1 MFDVLMQTPIIEIFD
16 EQLEKY
22 GVKLYAKREDLTDP
36 VISGN
41 KYRKLK
47 YNLIYAK
54 QKRFHTLLSFGGA
67 YSNHIHAVA
76 YAGYKFGFK
85 TIGIIRGEEIK
96 PLNPTLEDAR
106 SFGMKL
112 HFISRT
118 SYRNKNEQQFIEN
131 LKNKFGDFYLIPEGG
146 SNSLAVKGCE
156 EILMEDEREFDH
168 ICCACGTGATLAGII
183 TNLNGIKKAWGFP
196 VLKHGEFLKEDI
208 SRLIYDYNKRS
219 YTNWDLITNY
229 HFGGYAKYTFELISF
244 INRFKKAHKI
254 QLDPIYTGKLFFGI
268 YDGIE
273 RGFFTSG
280 EKILAIHTGGLQG
293 IKGFNNRFGNLID

>member
-1 MFDVLMQTPIIEIFD
+1 MFDVLIHTPIIQIFD

-22 GVKLYAKREDLTDP
+22 GVKLYIKREDLTDP
-36 VISGN
+36 IISGN

-54 QKRFHTLLSFGGA
+54 KHGFYTLLTFGGA

-106 SFGMKL
+106 SFGMEL
-112 HFISRT
+112 HYISRT
-118 SYRNKNEQQFIEN
+118 AYRNKNERQFIES

-146 SNSLAVKGCE
+146 SNSLAVRGCN
-156 EILMEDEREFDH
+156 EILLEDEKRFDH
-168 ICCACGTGATLAGII
+168 VCCACGTGGTLAGII
-183 TNLNGIKKAWGFP
+183 TSLDGMKKVWGFP
-196 VLKHGEFLKEDI
+196 VLKQGEFLKKDI
-208 SRLIYDYNKRS
+208 SRLIYNYNKKS
-219 YTNWDLITNY
+219 YTNWDLINDY
-229 HFGGYAKYTFELISF
+229 HFGGYAKYTFDLISF
-244 INRFKKAHKI
+244 INRFKKNQKI

-268 YDGIE
+268 YDRIK

-280 EKILAIHTGGLQG
+280 DNILAIHTGGLQG
-293 IKGFNNRFGNLID
+293 IRGFNNRFGNLIE